1 MKNLGRVLPTL
12 VALAVA
18 AAAIAGSQ
26 GRVAGAVTGPDGEPL
41 EGVAITVTTSS
52 ITNFKLSTKTDKKGH
67 YGLIVNDATLMYRL
81 HFEHEGFAPHDEQ
94 KKFSTVEVT
103 TVDVKMQKPQAAVA
117 AAPAAPSPSDQAAM
131 AYNAGVEAMNAG
143 DKAGAAA
150 KFQEAVTKNPDLPQ
164 GWQALTILAYQN
176 KDWNKVLEAGQ
187 KATDLDPSM
196 TQLYQMMAV
205 AADQK
210 GDKKAAADWTAKYS
224 EANPDT
230 PEVIYNKGV
239 EALNH
244 KKMQEAADYFAK
256 AVAAKPDYALAHYQ
270 LGVVSLNLKKNDD
283 AKEHLQK
290 YLELE
295 PNGSEADTAKEL
307 LSILK

>member
-1 MKNLGRVLPTL
+1 MKNLGRVLPAL
-12 VALAVA
+12 AALAVA
-18 AAAIAGSQ
+18 AAAIAGNQ

-41 EGVAITVTTSS
+41 EGVAITVTTPS
-52 ITNFKLSTKTDKKGH
+52 ISTFKLTTKTDKKGH
-67 YGLIVNDATLMYRL
+67 YGLIVNDATLIYRM
-81 HFEHEGFAPHDEQ
+81 HFEHEGLAPHDEQ

-103 TVDVKMQKPQAAVA
+103 TVDVKMQKPAAA
-117 AAPAAPSPSDQAAM
+117 AAPAAPSTSDQAAM

-150 KFQEAVTKNPDLPQ
+150 KFQEAVAKNPDLPQ
-164 GWQALTILAYQN
+164 GWQAIAVLAYQN
-176 KDWNKVLEAGQ
+176 KEWDKVLEAGQ
-187 KATDLDPSM
+187 KATDLDPTM
-196 TQLYQMMAV
+196 TQLYQMMAI

-210 GDKKAAADWTAKYS
+210 GDKKAAADWTAKYA

-239 EALNH
+239 DALNH

-256 AVAAKPDYALAHYQ
+256 AVAVKPDYALAHYQ

-290 YLELE
+290 YLELD
-295 PNGSEADTAKEL
+295 PNGSEAETAKEL